1 MFGFVPAATWP
12 VGLTFVTSAPYAV
25 PASATLSTAGMIQ
38 NFRRTASSLV
48 VTVIRHPIMG
58 SADETAAIVPY
69 EECKDYESSRPSDGA
84 LGAREL
90 IEQLDLAL
98 AVPL

>member
-1 MFGFVPAATWP
+1 
-12 VGLTFVTSAPYAV
+12 
-25 PASATLSTAGMIQ
+25 
-38 NFRRTASSLV
+38 
-48 VTVIRHPIMG
+48 MG